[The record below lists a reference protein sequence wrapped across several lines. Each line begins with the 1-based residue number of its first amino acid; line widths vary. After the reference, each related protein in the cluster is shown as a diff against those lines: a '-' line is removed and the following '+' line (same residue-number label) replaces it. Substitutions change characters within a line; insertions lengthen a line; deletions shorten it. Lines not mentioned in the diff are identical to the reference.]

1 MERNSLSV
9 WPLRLFKFGHWSRCN
24 AIVIDGSPRAGDKSP
39 GTCAVTLC
47 GRCWHAGQFF
57 SSPMRGQESLKSCP
71 YLSSTPRWTQPAPCS
86 CPAVPIG
93 SISVHLFS
101 SSAFDTNLSIIY
113 TNVNVS
119 LQSRKVPRRTEDC
132 LCVTTTART
141 HLFYLFIYHFN
152 FSCVPPFS
160 KMGGEGGE
168 QVEVGWRKLVVR
180 ARLCLRHEKPR
191 EGCLPPWLSLLER
204 ESHSPLLLEDG
215 KREEDYYYCTINHR
229 EPRGRERERKETRRI
244 IISMT
249 RDNVQKITIGKKKR
263 RRCWTVVVA
272 AETLG
277 GGNSSSRWIPKIEGE
292 FYGDRFFFFLF
303 NCWLAAAAL
312 SDFNSGYLPS
322 YASLMPGSSSNGSV
336 SIHFYYASMW
346 YTHIYIYILLF
357 FF

>member
-1 MERNSLSV
+1 
-9 WPLRLFKFGHWSRCN
+9 
-24 AIVIDGSPRAGDKSP
+24 
-39 GTCAVTLC
+39 
-47 GRCWHAGQFF
+47 
-57 SSPMRGQESLKSCP
+57 MRGQESLKSCP

-191 EGCLPPWLSLLER
+191 EGCLPP
-204 ESHSPLLLEDG
+204 
-215 KREEDYYYCTINHR
+215 
-229 EPRGRERERKETRRI
+229 
-244 IISMT
+244 
-249 RDNVQKITIGKKKR
+249 
-263 RRCWTVVVA
+263 
-272 AETLG
+272 
-277 GGNSSSRWIPKIEGE
+277 
-292 FYGDRFFFFLF
+292 
-303 NCWLAAAAL
+303 
-312 SDFNSGYLPS
+312 
-322 YASLMPGSSSNGSV
+322 
-336 SIHFYYASMW
+336 
-346 YTHIYIYILLF
+346 
-357 FF
+357 

>member
-1 MERNSLSV
+1 ME
-9 WPLRLFKFGHWSRCN
+9 
-24 AIVIDGSPRAGDKSP
+24 A
-39 GTCAVTLC
+39 
-47 GRCWHAGQFF
+47 
-57 SSPMRGQESLKSCP
+57 RGQETRVQAPVLLRCVVAADMQVSFFL
-71 YLSSTPRWTQPAPCS
+71 LRWGARSHWNLVPISAVPPAGRNRPPVS

-119 LQSRKVPRRTEDC
+119 LQSRKVSRRTEDC

-215 KREEDYYYCTINHR
+215 KREEDYYYYCTINHR
-229 EPRGRERERKETRRI
+229 EPRGRERERE
-244 IISMT
+244 
-249 RDNVQKITIGKKKR
+249 KKQ
-263 RRCWTVVVA
+263 
-272 AETLG
+272 
-277 GGNSSSRWIPKIEGE
+277 EG
-292 FYGDRFFFFLF
+292 
-303 NCWLAAAAL
+303 
-312 SDFNSGYLPS
+312 
-322 YASLMPGSSSNGSV
+322 
-336 SIHFYYASMW
+336 
-346 YTHIYIYILLF
+346 
-357 FF
+357 